1 MQKNESLINIIEK
14 ILTPETN
21 TELIMSIINE
31 IEKEDK
37 NIVFVSSSKEKLVK
51 DIKNWLE
58 SYKKLF

>member
-21 TELIMSIINE
+21 WELIMSVIEE
-31 IEKEDK
+31 IKKEGTN
-37 NIVFVSSSKEKLVK
+37 NILITTNKEEVVN
-51 DIKNWLE
+51 DIKIWLE

>member
-21 TELIMSIINE
+21 WELIMSVIDE
-31 IEKEDK
+31 IKKEGTN
-37 NIVFVSSSKEKLVK
+37 NILITTNKEEVVN
-51 DIKNWLE
+51 DIKIWLE

>member
-21 TELIMSIINE
+21 WELIMSVIDE
-31 IEKEDK
+31 IKKEGTN
-37 NIVFVSSSKEKLVK
+37 NILITTNKEEVVQ
-51 DIKNWLE
+51 DIKIWLE